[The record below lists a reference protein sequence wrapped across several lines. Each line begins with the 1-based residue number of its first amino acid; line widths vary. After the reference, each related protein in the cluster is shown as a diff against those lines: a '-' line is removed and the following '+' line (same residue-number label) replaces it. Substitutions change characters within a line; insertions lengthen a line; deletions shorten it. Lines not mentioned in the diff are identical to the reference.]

1 MYENEE
7 LRGLL
12 ARRALDQAMKLT
24 GPMPSNA
31 TAEQRRALSELVDA
45 VDELAAD
52 GLAAYEVLADSAPAA
67 DQLDKR
73 RLAALLVV
81 QAVALLAIGRAFR
94 LVAGDDDKGAGDAP
108 LQ

>member
-12 ARRALDQAMKLT
+12 ARRALDYAMRMT
-24 GPMPSNA
+24 GPVPSNA
-31 TAEQRRALSELVDA
+31 TAVQRRAMSELVDA
-45 VDELAAD
+45 ADSLAAD
-52 GLAAYEVLADSAPAA
+52 GLAAWEVLAEGAPDQSARMMAA
-67 DQLDKR
+67 VLI
-73 RLAALLVV
+73 V

-94 LVAGDDDKGAGDAP
+94 LVAGDDKGAGDAP

>member
-12 ARRALDQAMKLT
+12 ARRALDQAMRLT

-45 VDELAAD
+45 ADSLAAD
-52 GLAAYEVLADSAPAA
+52 GLAAWEVLAESAPDQGARMMAA
-67 DQLDKR
+67 VLI
-73 RLAALLVV
+73 V
-81 QAVALLAIGRAFR
+81 QAVALLAVGRAYR
-94 LVAGDDDKGAGDAP
+94 LTTGDDEQGGGDAP